1 MLTRSLR
8 FSKQIMPSAQ
18 RMFSSNTLLVPLQ
31 TKSHAPSEF
40 DEGFP
45 LTNHLFTVME
55 KEYEAYNEKCKND
68 LQSMNENK
76 IDNLIS
82 RGGTD
87 GWSTV
92 GELDALT
99 KTFVFDNFEQ
109 ANAFVQQVGKFAET
123 NDHHPE
129 WTTSNGGTQVHAR
142 LTSHFANNKVTIFD
156 FELAE
161 NMNKSFASAMKH
173 NLYPSYTNSQ
183 LLSATIGLG
192 SIVVLFGTYQVL
204 K

>member
-1 MLTRSLR
+1 
-8 FSKQIMPSAQ
+8 
-18 RMFSSNTLLVPLQ
+18 
-31 TKSHAPSEF
+31 
-40 DEGFP
+40 
-45 LTNHLFTVME
+45 
-55 KEYEAYNEKCKND
+55 
-68 LQSMNENK
+68 MNENK

-109 ANAFVQQVGKFAET
+109 ANAFIQKVGKFAET
-123 NDHHPE
+123 KDHHPE
-129 WTTSNGGTQVHAR
+129 WSSSNNGSQVHAR

-161 NMNKSFASAMKH
+161 NMN
-173 NLYPSYTNSQ
+173 
-183 LLSATIGLG
+183 
-192 SIVVLFGTYQVL
+192 
-204 K
+204 